1 MVVGHT
7 PRPSVERKGDIVMID
22 TGAVYGGLLTAYCP
36 ESDAV
41 VQVIGHTALPSP
53 ALQQRADQ
61 VERVPC

>member
-1 MVVGHT
+1 
-7 PRPSVERKGDIVMID
+7 VERKGDIVMID